1 MFGKSIPCGTS
12 SRLPQAFPSR
22 KQFCRRPEHATK
34 GQHQQGAGS
43 LVRGSEPRNNK
54 RIHKQ
59 IDTCMHTDRHT
70 HARTVHFGCCG
81 GFHPFF
87 AAAASPRRSSSST
100 GVDVSMVAARASVF
114 LCTSLG
120 LTGLGEST
128 AGLRPASA
136 VSFCA
141 CEKKFKNKHPKHRHR
156 HRYRYRHTAKTFEG
170 RNRPCVRGA
179 LAATL
184 VASCAQVNVPLASSC
199 EETGG
204 SQSVRALSSS
214 PQACLPCAD
223 IHNAGRPK
231 SGGRGG
237 SRSGIM

>member
-1 MFGKSIPCGTS
+1 MGEEKREKRERGGVFGKSIPCGTS

-141 CEKKFKNKHPKHRHR
+141 CEKKFKNKHPKTHTDTDTDTHRHR
-156 HRYRYRHTAKTFEG
+156 HRHRQTQQKRLKEG
-170 RNRPCVRGA
+170 IARVCVEHSQRR
-179 LAATL
+179 LSL
-184 VASCAQVNVPLASSC
+184 HVP
-199 EETGG
+199 
-204 SQSVRALSSS
+204 
-214 PQACLPCAD
+214 
-223 IHNAGRPK
+223 K
-231 SGGRGG
+231 
-237 SRSGIM
+237 